1 MLHRHSSISHPE
13 RGARPGMAPAP
24 GLADPAVP
32 MHACCCPARPMVKVV
47 MPPTASRP
55 SPVELWLC
63 GHHYRVSRQAL
74 AAAQASCYPLTAPA
88 DSQPAAATMTPAR

>member
-1 MLHRHSSISHPE
+1 
-13 RGARPGMAPAP
+13 
-24 GLADPAVP
+24 
-32 MHACCCPARPMVKVV
+32 